1 MATDPRK
8 ADPQNDTKEASELRA
23 IHETDSRKSVPGSL
37 VLALVLTLVLA
48 LVLTLVLALVLTLV
62 LGQDQEPSICVIG
75 VSLLQQSAPHLEQG
89 VTRGQEV
96 S

>member
-1 MATDPRK
+1 MKRIAEN
-8 ADPQNDTKEASELRA
+8 Q
-23 IHETDSRKSVPGSL
+23 SL
-37 VLALVLTLVLA
+37 VPWWDSGSLVLA

>member
-1 MATDPRK
+1 MKRIAENQSLVPWW
-8 ADPQNDTKEASELRA
+8 
-23 IHETDSRKSVPGSL
+23 DSGSL